1 MISPH
6 TRRGAI
12 AAVAAVAVLLV
23 AGCNRPPTGGPVRST
38 TTTMMDHGG
47 GDGGMDHEHGGGGM
61 NGRMP
66 PQYDHP
72 PTEAQLAW
80 ARQFIAATKAAVV
93 PKYNTPT
100 LAQNDR
106 PMHFLPLGDT
116 QHYTSKTCRTDD
128 KELDPACPE
137 SLVYQSGRLVAVMY
151 QLKENKTMADVP
163 DLAGNLTVWHTHDL
177 CFGSTNPQDDSYYQ
191 LKSCALGGVK
201 RPISPMLHVWV
212 VDNPCGP
219 FAGVDPGHLEGSCV
233 TMKL

>member
-1 MISPH
+1 
-6 TRRGAI
+6 
-12 AAVAAVAVLLV
+12 
-23 AGCNRPPTGGPVRST
+23 
-38 TTTMMDHGG
+38 
-47 GDGGMDHEHGGGGM
+47 
-61 NGRMP
+61 
-66 PQYDHP
+66 
-72 PTEAQLAW
+72 LAW